1 MAASLLYLLP
11 LLFGKDPRAP
21 KVPDF
26 RHLIYI
32 FRSGT
37 KTSFAVGGKNTW
49 LRSTFGVLRP
59 AHGSS
64 MLVVCRELSSSQG

>member
-11 LLFGKDPRAP
+11 LLVGKGGEDPRAP

-32 FRSGT
+32 FRSGA
-37 KTSFAVGGKNTW
+37 KTSFAVGGKSTW
-49 LRSTFGVLRP
+49 L
-59 AHGSS
+59 
-64 MLVVCRELSSSQG
+64 